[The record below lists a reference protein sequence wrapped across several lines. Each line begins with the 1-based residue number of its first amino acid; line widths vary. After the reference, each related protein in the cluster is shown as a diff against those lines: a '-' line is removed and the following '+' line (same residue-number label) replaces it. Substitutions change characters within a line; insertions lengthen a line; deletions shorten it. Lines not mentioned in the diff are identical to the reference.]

1 MTTIESASLSQ
12 RSADLEMLKGKSH
25 IQLEVV
31 VVSRGLPL
39 ILVGGLQA
47 SCLSARGLPGPAARR
62 PEHAA
67 AGCSPS
73 PPAFDDGC
81 QRVGFQEELLQ
92 AL

>member
-1 MTTIESASLSQ
+1 MTTNGRAAQSQ

-47 SCLSARGLPGPAARR
+47 VRPGI
-62 PEHAA
+62 
-67 AGCSPS
+67 
-73 PPAFDDGC
+73 
-81 QRVGFQEELLQ
+81 
-92 AL
+92 